1 MERKPSPGLQSRRDF
16 IRRAACAAVGTVA
29 LNATLRDLRLMNA
42 AVAQSNIPTG
52 DYKALVCIF
61 LAGGNDS
68 NNLVIP
74 TIQSE
79 WNNYSAIR
87 TSVLALP
94 ISGGPYN
101 VLPINPLI
109 SDGHSYGLHPSCVE
123 LAGMFNGSGS
133 TTGKLALLFNAGTLV
148 YPLTR
153 AQYQSGVLAKPPQL
167 FSHADQVTQ
176 WQTSIPDQP
185 PLTGWGGRVADLLTP
200 VQPNAKISMSVT
212 LNGANTFEIG
222 SSSSQYA
229 VSTSGAVSLSG
240 VTSSRL
246 TALTNILG
254 VPYANLQ
261 AQAYA
266 NVAAHSI
273 NTTGLLNAAILN
285 TADPSGSQQ
294 FWTTPFPGSSPFQVT
309 TPTTVGNGTLTK
321 FNSGLGPQLKMI
333 ARLIEAGHRSVA
345 NGGFG
350 MLRQIFFCSVGGYDL
365 HTGQTSGSTPSTV
378 VTGAH
383 ANLLA
388 ELSQGL
394 NAFQAA
400 MDQIGTMNSDPS
412 FSQRVTAFTASDFGR
427 TFPSNGLGSDHG
439 WGSHHLIAGGAVK
452 GQQTYGKFPTLTIN
466 GPDDTSTGRWI
477 PTTATDQ
484 YFATLASWF
493 GVDSGNLTTIFPNI
507 GRFSTSNLGFI

>member
-1 MERKPSPGLQSRRDF
+1 MERKSYPGLQSRRDF

-29 LNATLRDLRLMNA
+29 LNATLRDLRFMNA
-42 AVAQSNIPTG
+42 AVAQSNIPNG

-68 NNLVIP
+68 NNLIIP

-87 TSVLALP
+87 SSILALP
-94 ISGGPYN
+94 ISGAPYN
-101 VLPINPLI
+101 VIPLSPTS
-109 SDGHSYGLHPSCVE
+109 SDGHSYGLHPACPE
-123 LAGMFNGSGS
+123 LAAMFNGTGPTS
-133 TTGKLALLFNAGTLV
+133 GKLAILFNAGTLV

-153 AQYQSGVLAKPPQL
+153 AQYQSGALAKPPQL

-185 PLTGWGGRVADLLTP
+185 PLTGWGGRVADLLTS
-200 VQPNAKISMSVT
+200 VQPNSKVSMSVT

-222 SSSSQYA
+222 TSTSQYA
-229 VSTSGAVSLSG
+229 VSTSGAVSLTG
-240 VTSSRL
+240 VNGNRL
-246 TALTNILG
+246 SALTNVLG
-254 VPYANLQ
+254 VPYSNLQ

-266 NVAAHSI
+266 GIAAHSI
-273 NTTGLLNAAILN
+273 ATTAVLN
-285 TADPSGSQQ
+285 TAIAATADISGTQQ
-294 FWTTPFPGSSPFQVT
+294 YWTTPFPGSGSFQVT
-309 TPTTVGNGTLTK
+309 TPTSGAK
-321 FNSGLGPQLKMI
+321 FNSSLGPQLKMI
-333 ARLIEAGHRSVA
+333 ARLIEAGHRSA
-345 NGGFG
+345 ASGGFG
-350 MLRQIFFCSVGGYDL
+350 LQRQIFFCSVGGYDL
-365 HTGQTSGSTPSTV
+365 HTGQTAGNTPSTV

-388 ELSQGL
+388 ELSQCF
-394 NAFQAA
+394 NAFQAS
-400 MDQIGTMNSDPS
+400 MDQIGLLHSDS
-412 FSQRVTAFTASDFGR
+412 AFSQRVTAFTASDFGR

-439 WGSHHLIAGGAVK
+439 WGSHHLIAGGAVN
-452 GQQTYGKFPTLTIN
+452 GQQTYGKFPTLAIN

-484 YFATLASWF
+484 YFSTLATWF

-507 GRFSTSNLGFI
+507 GRFSTPKIGFL